1 MVGLSAKQPRR
12 RLTGNERQFLLVGLS
27 ERHQRRMRR
36 LVGGTEQAEHK
47 QSGTVTV
54 KKKPRKKTVKLTT
67 PGVARRSVGPLEPAE
82 TKITTAMDTTGTA
95 KAVGSTEA
103 KETTEA
109 LRLSTAA
116 ETTES
121 MEHSTELSDATV
133 AVVAKVVAGVIA
145 TVTAREM

>member
-47 QSGTVTV
+47 QSGTVTT
-54 KKKPRKKTVKLTT
+54 K
-67 PGVARRSVGPLEPAE
+67 RRSFG
-82 TKITTAMDTTGTA
+82 TCRDQDNDGDGHDGTA
-95 KAVGSTEA
+95 KAVGSPEA

-116 ETTES
+116 ETTTES